1 MSLAQ
6 NAAALQ
12 LFASDA
18 AGPPV
23 GSRGEMASESE
34 TFSQLE
40 IAHVLFTDIVGYSK
54 KAIDQQSELLGQ
66 LNQVVRGTEQ
76 FRAAE
81 AAGKLVRL
89 PTGDGM
95 ALAFFTSVDAPVRC
109 ALEIAEALKSRP
121 KIQLRMG
128 VDSGPVDQIID
139 VNDRPNVAGAGI
151 NMAQRVMD
159 CGDAGHILLSKRVA
173 ADLAQ
178 YSNWQPH
185 LHDLGEAEVKH
196 GVIVSLVNLYT
207 GDVGNP
213 ALPEKVQ
220 RARRLET
227 LRGRKVLRRT
237 IGIAA
242 ALVLVALIAAGGL
255 FWWSKRGA
263 APGIGPKTAEAVAIP
278 AKSIAVLPLENLSD
292 DKENAF
298 FADGIQD
305 DLLTS
310 LAKIKD
316 LKVISRTSVMSYRN
330 KGARNLREIGKELG
344 VASVLEGSV
353 RRVGNRVLVNVQLI
367 DTASD
372 QHIWAERYDRTLTD
386 SIALQGELASEIAG
400 ALHASLTSDEKARV
414 ESKLT
419 DNPDAYV
426 AYLRGRE
433 MQLRPENSR
442 ENLLSAESFYKQAI
456 ALDAKFVLARAR
468 LSLVQALLY
477 EYFEWGNAARLAE
490 ARKNAEE
497 ALRLDPN
504 SAEAHS
510 SLARW
515 AQNAND
521 AATTRRELDTAVRLQ
536 PNDASLLMTAAVTQ
550 WGMGWNEEA
559 VANFKRAT
567 ELGPREGKNFFSYG
581 VLLKELDRETE
592 SRAALDHAVL
602 LAPESIYFRLQR
614 AQAEVSWTG
623 DTKRARA
630 ILATLPAGQDPD
642 GRVTSAYC
650 TLAIYERNFPE
661 ALRLLQA
668 YPGETLP
675 WVDSGGFGSQ
685 DTKIFNEAII
695 RLYAG
700 EFARAYECFDA
711 ERWKA
716 EVEVGKEPLASGG
729 HAGLA
734 LLYAQMGWKGPAVAE
749 AARALELGP
758 PTEMVAKRWF
768 HFNLARAYTW
778 AKEPDSALKQIEI
791 FRSLPSAYKANDFR
805 LDPVWDPIRKDPR
818 FQKLFEGKSK

>member
-1 MSLAQ
+1 M
-6 NAAALQ
+6 
-12 LFASDA
+12 
-18 AGPPV
+18 
-23 GSRGEMASESE
+23 SESE
-34 TFSQLE
+34 NFSQLE

-121 KIQLRMG
+121 QIQLRMG
-128 VDSGPVDQIID
+128 VDSGPVDQIMD

-178 YSNWQPH
+178 YSKWQPH

-220 RARRLET
+220 RARRLEV
-227 LRGRKVLRRT
+227 LRGRKLLRRRL
-237 IGIAA
+237 GFAA
-242 ALVLVALIAAGGL
+242 ALVLFAVVAFGGL
-255 FWWSKRGA
+255 FWWGKRGA

-367 DTASD
+367 NTAND
-372 QHIWAERYDRTLTD
+372 QHLWAERYDRTLTD

-400 ALHASLTSDEKARV
+400 ALHASLTAEEKARV
-414 ESKLT
+414 ETKPT

-433 MQLRPENSR
+433 LQLRPETSR
-442 ENLLSAESFYKQAI
+442 EDLLSAESFYKQAL
-456 ALDAKFVLARAR
+456 ALDPKFVLARAR
-468 LSLVQALLY
+468 LSLVQALIF
-477 EYFEWGNAARLAE
+477 EYFEQTNAARLAE
-490 ARKNAEE
+490 ARANATE

-515 AQNAND
+515 AQNVND
-521 AATTRRELDTAVRLQ
+521 AATTRRELDEAVRLL
-536 PNDASLLMTAAVTQ
+536 PNDASLILTAAVTQ

-559 VANFKRAT
+559 LPNFKRAT
-567 ELGPREGKNFFSYG
+567 ELGPREPRTFYNYG
-581 VLLKELDRETE
+581 VLLKQIGREAE
-592 SRAALDHAVL
+592 ARAALDQALL
-602 LAPESIYFRLQR
+602 LAPESVYFRLQR
-614 AQAEVSWTG
+614 ASAEISWTG
-623 DTKRARA
+623 DTSRARA
-630 ILATLPAGQDPD
+630 ILAKLPAGQDPD

-668 YPGETLP
+668 YAGETLP
-675 WVDSGGFGSQ
+675 TADSGGFGGQ
-685 DTKIFNEAII
+685 DSKTFSEAII

-700 EFARAYECFDA
+700 DYAGAYGCFDA

-716 EVEVGKEPLASGG
+716 EVEVNGNPLSANH

-734 LLYAQMGWKGPAVAE
+734 LLYAQMGWTKPALAE
-749 AARALELGP
+749 AGRAVELVP
-758 PTEMVAKRWF
+758 PADPFAKVWF
-768 HFNLARAYTW
+768 HFNLARAYAW
-778 AKEPDSALKQIEI
+778 AADPDAALKQLEL
-791 FRSLPSAYKANDFR
+791 FLSFPWDYKVNNFR

-818 FQKLFEGKSK
+818 FQKLLETKKQ

>member
-1 MSLAQ
+1 
-6 NAAALQ
+6 
-12 LFASDA
+12 
-18 AGPPV
+18 
-23 GSRGEMASESE
+23 MASESE
-34 TFSQLE
+34 TYSQLE

-54 KAIDQQSELLGQ
+54 LPIDQQSELLGQ

-95 ALAFFTSVDAPVRC
+95 ALAFFTSPDAPVRC

-128 VDSGPVDQIID
+128 VDSGPVDQIVD

-159 CGDAGHILLSKRVA
+159 CGDGGHILLSKRVA

-178 YSNWQPH
+178 YSKWQPH
-185 LHDLGEAEVKH
+185 LHELGEAEVKH

-207 GDVGNP
+207 GDLGNP
-213 ALPEKVQ
+213 ATPAKVQ
-220 RARRLET
+220 RAQRAEMLRARK
-227 LRGRKVLRRT
+227 LRGRR

-242 ALVLVALIAAGGL
+242 LVLLAVLGL
-255 FWWSKRGA
+255 GAFLWSKRTP
-263 APGIGPKTAEAVAIP
+263 APGVASTSATAVAIP

-330 KGARNLREIGKELG
+330 KAARNLREIGKELG

-353 RRVGNRVLVNVQLI
+353 RRVGNRVLVIVQLI

-372 QHIWAERYDRTLTD
+372 QHIWAERYDRTLAD
-386 SIALQGELASEIAG
+386 SITLQGELASEIAG
-400 ALHASLTSDEKARV
+400 ALHATLTAEEKARV
-414 ESKLT
+414 EAKST

-433 MQLRPENSR
+433 VQLRPETSR
-442 ENLLSAESFYKQAI
+442 ENFLSAESSYKQAI
-456 ALDAKFVLARAR
+456 ALDPKFVLARAR
-468 LSLVQALLY
+468 LSMVQALLY
-477 EYFEWGNAARLAE
+477 EYFEPTNAARLAE
-490 ARKNAEE
+490 ARTNADE

-510 SLARW
+510 SLARC

-521 AATTRRELDTAVRLQ
+521 AATTRRELDTAVRLL
-536 PNDASLLMTAAVTQ
+536 PTDASIVLTAAVTQ

-567 ELGPREGKNFFSYG
+567 ELGPREARTFYSYG
-581 VLLKELDRETE
+581 VLLKEIGREAE
-592 SRAALDHAVL
+592 ARAALDHALL

-614 AQAEVSWTG
+614 ASAEISWTG
-623 DTKRARA
+623 DTRLARA
-630 ILATLPAGQDPD
+630 ILAALPAGQDPD

-668 YPGETLP
+668 YSGETLP
-675 WVDSGGFGSQ
+675 TVDSGGFGTQ
-685 DTKIFNEAII
+685 DSKIFNEAII
-695 RLYAG
+695 RLYSG
-700 EFARAYECFDA
+700 DYARAYGYFDS

-716 EVEVGKEPLASGG
+716 EVEVRDNPLSAGH

-734 LLYAQMGWKGPAVAE
+734 LLYAQMGWKGPALAE
-749 AARALELGP
+749 VARALELGP
-758 PTEMVAKRWF
+758 PADVFAKMWF
-768 HFNLARAYTW
+768 HFNVARAYAW
-778 AKEPDSALKQIEI
+778 AAEPDSALKQMELILS
-791 FRSLPSAYKANDFR
+791 FPWDYKVNNFR
-805 LDPVWDPIRKDPR
+805 LDPVWDPLRKDPR
-818 FQKLFEGKSK
+818 FQKLLESKVESGK

>member
-1 MSLAQ
+1 MG
-6 NAAALQ
+6 
-12 LFASDA
+12 D
-18 AGPPV
+18 
-23 GSRGEMASESE
+23 ESE
-34 TFSQLE
+34 TFTQLE

-54 KAIDQQSELLGQ
+54 KPIDQQSELLKE
-66 LNQVVRGTEQ
+66 LNQIVRGTEQ

-128 VDSGPVDQIID
+128 VDSGPVDLIVD

-178 YSNWQPH
+178 YSRWQPH
-185 LHDLGEAEVKH
+185 LHELGEAEVKH
-196 GVIVSLVNLYT
+196 GVKVSLVNLYT
-207 GDVGNP
+207 ENVGNP
-213 ALPEKVQ
+213 AVPEKVA
-220 RARRLET
+220 RAQRLEM
-227 LRGRKVLRRT
+227 LRGRKLRGRR

-242 ALVLVALIAAGGL
+242 LVLLAVLALGAFL
-255 FWWSKRGA
+255 WSKRTPAPTVASTTVA
-263 APGIGPKTAEAVAIP
+263 AAIP
-278 AKSIAVLPLENLSD
+278 AKSIAVLPLDNLSD

-330 KGARNLREIGKELG
+330 KAARNLREIGKELG

-367 DTASD
+367 DTATD

-386 SIALQGELASEIAG
+386 SITLQGELASEIAG
-400 ALHASLTSDEKARV
+400 TLRASLTAEEKARV
-414 ESKLT
+414 EMKAT

-426 AYLRGRE
+426 AYLKGRE
-433 MQLRPENSR
+433 AQLRPEASR
-442 ENLLSAESFYKQAI
+442 ENFLSAETFYKQAI
-456 ALDAKFVLARAR
+456 ALDPKFVLARAR
-468 LSLVQALLY
+468 LSLVQALIY
-477 EYFEWGNAARLAE
+477 EYFESTNAARLAE

-510 SLARW
+510 SLARC
-515 AQNAND
+515 AQNVND
-521 AATTRRELDTAVRLQ
+521 AATTRRELDEAVRLL
-536 PNDASLLMTAAVTQ
+536 PNDAYLVLTAATTQ
-550 WGMGWNEEA
+550 WGMGWNDEA
-559 VANFKRAT
+559 AVNFKRAT
-567 ELGPREGKNFFSYG
+567 ELGPREPRTFYNYG
-581 VLLKELDRETE
+581 VLLKQIGREAE
-592 SRAALDHAVL
+592 ARAALNHAL
-602 LAPESIYFRLQR
+602 ELAPESVYFRLQR
-614 AQAEVSWTG
+614 ASAEIAWSG

-630 ILATLPAGQDPD
+630 ILAKLPAGQDPD

-650 TLAIYERNFPE
+650 TLALYERNFPE

-675 WVDSGGFGSQ
+675 WIDSGGFGAQ

-700 EFARAYECFDA
+700 DFARAYECFDA

-716 EVEVGKEPLASGG
+716 EVDVRDNPLVPGG
-729 HAGLA
+729 HSGLA
-734 LLYAQMGWKGPAVAE
+734 LLYAQMGWKAPALAE

-758 PTEMVAKRWF
+758 PADAFMERWF

-778 AKEPDSALKQIEI
+778 AAEPEPALKQIALVL
-791 FRSLPSAYKANDFR
+791 SSQWDYKVNNFR

-818 FQKLFEGKSK
+818 FQKLLESKKQ

>member
-1 MSLAQ
+1 MAGE
-6 NAAALQ
+6 
-12 LFASDA
+12 SD
-18 AGPPV
+18 
-23 GSRGEMASESE
+23 SY
-34 TFSQLE
+34 SQLE

-54 KAIDQQSELLGQ
+54 KPIDQQSELLGQ

-128 VDSGPVDQIID
+128 VDSGPVDQIVD

-178 YSNWQPH
+178 YSKWQPH

-196 GVIVSLVNLYT
+196 GVIVSLINLYT

-213 ALPEKVQ
+213 AVPDKVE
-220 RARRLET
+220 RARRVEV
-227 LRGRKVLRRT
+227 LRGRKLLRRRL
-237 IGIAA
+237 GFAA
-242 ALVLVALIAAGGL
+242 ALFLLAVIGFGSW
-255 FWWSKRGA
+255 WWSKRTP
-263 APGIGPKTAEAVAIP
+263 APGIASTKTDAAAIP
-278 AKSIAVLPLENLSD
+278 AKSIAVLPLGNPSD

-344 VASVLEGSV
+344 VANVLEGSV
-353 RRVGNRVLVNVQLI
+353 RRAGNRVLVNVQLI

-372 QHIWAERYDRTLTD
+372 QHLWAERYDRTLAD
-386 SIALQGELASEIAG
+386 SITLQGELASEIAG
-400 ALHASLTSDEKARV
+400 ALRATLTPEEKTRIGT
-414 ESKLT
+414 KLT
-419 DNPDAYV
+419 DNPEAYV
-426 AYLRGRE
+426 VYLQGRE
-433 MQLRPENSR
+433 RELRPERSR
-442 ENLLSAESFYKQAI
+442 VNFLSAENFYKQAI
-456 ALDAKFVLARAR
+456 AMDPKFVLARAR
-468 LSLVQALLY
+468 LSLVQTLTY
-477 EYFEWGNAARLAE
+477 EYFEPTNAARLSE
-490 ARKNAEE
+490 ARANAEE

-510 SLARW
+510 SLARC
-515 AQNAND
+515 AQNVND
-521 AATTRRELDTAVRLQ
+521 AATTRRELDASVRLL
-536 PNDASLLMTAAVTQ
+536 PNDTSILLTAAVTQ
-550 WGMGWNEEA
+550 WGMGWNDEA

-567 ELGPREGKNFFSYG
+567 ELGPREAKNFYSYG
-581 VLLKELDRETE
+581 VLLKQMDREAE
-592 SRAALDHAVL
+592 ARAALDHALL

-614 AQAEVSWTG
+614 ASAEISWTG
-623 DTKRARA
+623 DTRRARA
-630 ILATLPAGQDPD
+630 ILDGLPAGQDPD
-642 GRVTSAYC
+642 GRVTSAFC

-661 ALRLLQA
+661 ALRLLQG
-668 YPGETLP
+668 YSGEMLP
-675 WVDSGGFGSQ
+675 TVDSGGFGSQ
-685 DTKIFNEAII
+685 DTKIFSEAMI

-700 EFARAYECFDA
+700 DYGRAYGCFDS

-716 EVEVGKEPLASGG
+716 EVEVRDNPLSANH

-734 LLYAQMGWKGPAVAE
+734 LLYAQMGWKSPALAE

-758 PTEMVAKRWF
+758 PADAFARTWF
-768 HFNLARAYTW
+768 HFNMARAYTW
-778 AKEPDSALKQIEI
+778 AAEPDAALKQIER
-791 FRSLPSAYKANDFR
+791 FLSFPWDYKVNNFG

-818 FQKLFEGKSK
+818 FVKLLEGKGT

>member
-1 MSLAQ
+1 MADE
-6 NAAALQ
+6 
-12 LFASDA
+12 SD
-18 AGPPV
+18 
-23 GSRGEMASESE
+23 SY
-34 TFSQLE
+34 SQLE
-40 IAHVLFTDIVGYSK
+40 IAHVLFTDIVGYSRK
-54 KAIDQQSELLGQ
+54 PIDQQSELLGQ

-128 VDSGPVDQIID
+128 VDSGPVDQIVD

-178 YSNWQPH
+178 YSKWQPD

-196 GVIVSLVNLYT
+196 GVKVSLVNLYT
-207 GDVGNP
+207 GNLGNP
-213 ALPEKVQ
+213 ALPEKIQ
-220 RARRLET
+220 RAQRVEM
-227 LRGRKVLRRT
+227 LRGRKLRRRR
-237 IGIAA
+237 IGTAT
-242 ALVLVALIAAGGL
+242 LVLFAVIALGAL

-263 APGIGPKTAEAVAIP
+263 APGVGPTTSVAAAAIP

-344 VASVLEGSV
+344 VANVLEGSV

-372 QHIWAERYDRTLTD
+372 QHLWAERYDRTLAD
-386 SIALQGELASEIAG
+386 SITLQGELASEIAG
-400 ALHASLTSDEKARV
+400 ALRATLTAEEKTRV
-414 ESKLT
+414 EAKLT
-419 DNPDAYV
+419 DNPEAYV
-426 AYLRGRE
+426 VYLQGRE
-433 MQLRPENSR
+433 RELRPERSR
-442 ENLLSAESFYKQAI
+442 ENFSSAENFYKQAI
-456 ALDAKFVLARAR
+456 ALDPKFVLARAR
-468 LSLVQALLY
+468 LSLVQTLTY
-477 EYFEWGNAARLAE
+477 EYFEPTNAARLAE
-490 ARKNAEE
+490 ARANAEE

-510 SLARW
+510 SLARC
-515 AQNAND
+515 AQNVND
-521 AATTRRELDTAVRLQ
+521 AATTRRELDASVRLL
-536 PNDASLLMTAAVTQ
+536 PNDTSILLTAAVTQ
-550 WGMGWNEEA
+550 WGMGWNDEA

-567 ELGPREGKNFFSYG
+567 ELGPREAKNFYSYG
-581 VLLKELDRETE
+581 VLLKQMDREAE
-592 SRAALDHAVL
+592 ARAALDHALL

-614 AQAEVSWTG
+614 ASAEISWTG
-623 DTKRARA
+623 DTRRARA
-630 ILATLPAGQDPD
+630 ILAGLPAGQDPD
-642 GRVTSAYC
+642 GRVTSAFC

-668 YPGETLP
+668 YSGETLP
-675 WVDSGGFGSQ
+675 TVDSGGFGSQ
-685 DTKIFNEAII
+685 DTKIFSEAMIH
-695 RLYAG
+695 LYAG
-700 EFARAYECFDA
+700 DYARAYECFDS

-716 EVEVGKEPLASGG
+716 EAEVRDNPLSANH

-734 LLYAQMGWKGPAVAE
+734 LLYAQMGWKSPALAE
-749 AARALELGP
+749 AARALELEP
-758 PTEMVAKRWF
+758 PADVFARTWF
-768 HFNLARAYTW
+768 YFNLARAYTW
-778 AKEPDSALKQIEI
+778 AAEPDAALKQIER
-791 FRSLPSAYKANDFR
+791 FLSFPWDYKVNNFR

-818 FQKLFEGKSK
+818 FVKLLEGKGK

>member
-1 MSLAQ
+1 MATETY
-6 NAAALQ
+6 
-12 LFASDA
+12 
-18 AGPPV
+18 
-23 GSRGEMASESE
+23 SR
-34 TFSQLE
+34 LE

-54 KAIDQQSELLGQ
+54 QPIDQQSELLGQ
-66 LNQVVRGTEQ
+66 LNQIVRATEQ
-76 FRAAE
+76 FKAAE
-81 AAGKLVRL
+81 AADKLVRL

-109 ALEIAEALKSRP
+109 ALEVAEALKSYPR
-121 KIQLRMG
+121 IELRMG
-128 VDSGPVDQIID
+128 VDSGPVDQILD

-159 CGDAGHILLSKRVA
+159 CGDAGHILLSRRVA

-178 YSNWQPH
+178 YSKWKPH

-213 ALPEKVQ
+213 AIPAKVQ
-220 RARRLET
+220 RAQRAEM
-227 LRGRKVLRRT
+227 LRGRKRLGQRLAV
-237 IGIAA
+237 AA
-242 ALVLVALIAAGGL
+242 SLVLVAGL
-255 FWWSKRGA
+255 ALGAFWWSKRTPAPAVASTSAVA
-263 APGIGPKTAEAVAIP
+263 APLP

-330 KGARNLREIGKELG
+330 KAGRNLREIGKELG
-344 VASVLEGSV
+344 VVSVLEGSV

-386 SIALQGELASEIAG
+386 SITLQGELASEIAG
-400 ALHASLTSDEKARV
+400 ALRASLTAEEKARV
-414 ESKLT
+414 ETKPT

-433 MQLRPENSR
+433 FQLRPETSR

-456 ALDAKFVLARAR
+456 ALDPKFVLARAR
-468 LSLVQALLY
+468 LSLVQALIW
-477 EYFEWGNAARLAE
+477 EYFEATNAARLAE
-490 ARKNAEE
+490 ARTNAEE

-510 SLARW
+510 SLARC
-515 AQNAND
+515 AQNVND
-521 AATTRRELDTAVRLQ
+521 AATTRRELETAVRLQ
-536 PNDASLLMTAAVTQ
+536 PNDAYLVLTAAVTQ

-559 VANFKRAT
+559 LPNFKRAT
-567 ELGPREGKNFFSYG
+567 ELGPREARTFYNYG
-581 VLLKELDRETE
+581 VLLKQMDREAE
-592 SRAALDHAVL
+592 ARAALDYALL

-614 AQAEVSWTG
+614 AHAEVAWTG
-623 DTKRARA
+623 DISGARA
-630 ILATLPAGQDPD
+630 ILAKLPAGQDPD

-650 TLAIYERNFPE
+650 TLAIYERNFAE
-661 ALRLLQA
+661 ALRLLDA

-675 WVDSGGFGSQ
+675 MIDSGGFGPQ
-685 DTKIFNEAII
+685 DTKVFNEAII

-700 EFARAYECFDA
+700 DFSRAYECFDA

-716 EVEVGKEPLASGG
+716 EAEARDQPHSPGVR
-729 HAGLA
+729 AGLA
-734 LLYAQMGWKGPAVAE
+734 LLYAQMRWRDSALAE
-749 AARALELGP
+749 ATRALELGP
-758 PTEMVAKRWF
+758 PADALQRMWF
-768 HFNLARAYTW
+768 HFNLARTYTW
-778 AKEPDSALKQIEI
+778 AEEPSAALKQLELVMS
-791 FRSLPSAYKANDFR
+791 FAWDYKINNFR
-805 LDPVWDPIRKDPR
+805 LDPVWDPLRKDPR
-818 FQKLFEGKSK
+818 FQRLLETRKL

>member
-1 MSLAQ
+1 M
-6 NAAALQ
+6 
-12 LFASDA
+12 
-18 AGPPV
+18 PP
-23 GSRGEMASESE
+23 ESE

-40 IAHVLFTDIVGYSK
+40 IAHVLFMDIVGYSK
-54 KAIDQQSELLGQ
+54 KAIDQQSELLGE
-66 LNQVVRGTEQ
+66 LNRIVRATEQ

-109 ALEIAEALKSRP
+109 ALEIAEALKSHP
-121 KIQLRMG
+121 KIELRMG
-128 VDSGPVDQIID
+128 VDSGPVDQIMD

-159 CGDAGHILLSKRVA
+159 CGDTGHILLSKRVA

-178 YSNWQPH
+178 YSKWQPH
-185 LHDLGEAEVKH
+185 LHELGEAEVKH

-213 ALPEKVQ
+213 AVPDKVQ

-227 LRGRKVLRRT
+227 LRGRKLRRRSVG
-237 IGIAA
+237 IGA
-242 ALVLVALIAAGGL
+242 ALVLLAAIAAGGL
-255 FWWSKRGA
+255 FLWAKRGA
-263 APGIGPKTAEAVAIP
+263 APGIGPATVAPAVTAAP

-330 KGARNLREIGKELG
+330 KGTRNLREIGKELG

-367 DTASD
+367 DTATD

-433 MQLRPENSR
+433 VQLRPENSR

-456 ALDAKFVLARAR
+456 ALDSKFVLVRAR
-468 LSLVQALLY
+468 LSLVQSLLY

-510 SLARW
+510 SMARC
-515 AQNAND
+515 AQNGND

-567 ELGPREGKNFFSYG
+567 ELGPREAKNFFSYG
-581 VLLKELDRETE
+581 VLLKELDREAE
-592 SRAALDHAVL
+592 SRAALDHALL

-614 AQAEVSWTG
+614 AQAELSWTG

-630 ILATLPAGQDPD
+630 ILAALPTGQDPD

-661 ALRLLQA
+661 ALRLLQV
-668 YPGETLP
+668 YTGETLP

-700 EFARAYECFDA
+700 DFARAYECFDA

-716 EVEVGKEPLASGG
+716 EVDVGKEPLSSGG

-734 LLYAQMGWKGPAVAE
+734 LLYAQMGWKRPAVAE

-778 AKEPDSALKQIEI
+778 AKESDSALKQIEV
-791 FRSLPSAYKANDFR
+791 FRALPSAYKANDFR
-805 LDPVWDPIRKDPR
+805 LDPVWDPIRKDTR
-818 FQKLFEGKSK
+818 FQKLLETKKQ

>member
-1 MSLAQ
+1 M
-6 NAAALQ
+6 AAE
-12 LFASDA
+12 SD
-18 AGPPV
+18 
-23 GSRGEMASESE
+23 
-34 TFSQLE
+34 TYSQLE

-128 VDSGPVDQIID
+128 VDSGPVDQIVD

-178 YSNWQPH
+178 YSKWQPH

-207 GDVGNP
+207 ENLGNP
-213 ALPEKVQ
+213 AVPEKIK
-220 RARRLET
+220 RARRVEV
-227 LRGRKVLRRT
+227 LRGRKVLRRQL
-237 IGIAA
+237 GFAA
-242 ALVLVALIAAGGL
+242 ALFLLAVIGLGAL
-255 FWWSKRGA
+255 WWSKRTPASTAASTTA
-263 APGIGPKTAEAVAIP
+263 APFAAP

-344 VASVLEGSV
+344 VANVLEGSV

-372 QHIWAERYDRTLTD
+372 QHLWAERYDRTLAD
-386 SIALQGELASEIAG
+386 SITLQGELASEIAG
-400 ALHASLTSDEKARV
+400 ALRATLTAEEKTRV
-414 ESKLT
+414 ETKPT

-426 AYLRGRE
+426 AYLQGRE
-433 MQLRPENSR
+433 RELRPERSR
-442 ENLLSAESFYKQAI
+442 ENFLSAESFYKQAI
-456 ALDAKFVLARAR
+456 ALDPKFVLARAR
-468 LSLVQALLY
+468 LSLVQTLTY
-477 EYFEWGNAARLAE
+477 EYFEPANAARLAE
-490 ARKNAEE
+490 ARGNAEE

-510 SLARW
+510 SLARC
-515 AQNAND
+515 AQNVND
-521 AATTRRELDTAVRLQ
+521 AATTRRELDASVRLL
-536 PNDASLLMTAAVTQ
+536 PNDTSILLTAAVTQ
-550 WGMGWNEEA
+550 WGMGWNNEA

-567 ELGPREGKNFFSYG
+567 ELGPREAKNFYSYG
-581 VLLKELDRETE
+581 VLLKQMDREAE
-592 SRAALDHAVL
+592 ARAALDHALL

-614 AQAEVSWTG
+614 ASAEISWTG
-623 DTKRARA
+623 DTRRARA
-630 ILATLPAGQDPD
+630 ILASLPAGQDPD
-642 GRVTSAYC
+642 GRVTSAFC
-650 TLAIYERNFPE
+650 TVAIYERNFPE

-668 YPGETLP
+668 YSGETLP
-675 WVDSGGFGSQ
+675 TVDSGGFGS
-685 DTKIFNEAII
+685 
-695 RLYAG
+695 
-700 EFARAYECFDA
+700 
-711 ERWKA
+711 
-716 EVEVGKEPLASGG
+716 
-729 HAGLA
+729 
-734 LLYAQMGWKGPAVAE
+734 
-749 AARALELGP
+749 
-758 PTEMVAKRWF
+758 
-768 HFNLARAYTW
+768 
-778 AKEPDSALKQIEI
+778 
-791 FRSLPSAYKANDFR
+791 
-805 LDPVWDPIRKDPR
+805 
-818 FQKLFEGKSK
+818 

>member
-1 MSLAQ
+1 
-6 NAAALQ
+6 
-12 LFASDA
+12 
-18 AGPPV
+18 
-23 GSRGEMASESE
+23 MASESDNY
-34 TFSQLE
+34 SQLE

-54 KAIDQQSELLGQ
+54 KPIDQQTELLGQ

-128 VDSGPVDQIID
+128 VDSGPVDQITD

-196 GVIVSLVNLYT
+196 GVKVSLVNFYT
-207 GDVGNP
+207 DNLGNP
-213 ALPEKVQ
+213 AVPAKVQ
-220 RARRLET
+220 RAQRAEK
-227 LRGRKVLRRT
+227 LRGRKLRGRRLGVAT
-237 IGIAA
+237 
-242 ALVLVALIAAGGL
+242 LVLLAVLALGAFL
-255 FWWSKRGA
+255 WSRRGP
-263 APGIGPKTAEAVAIP
+263 APGVTYTTAAAIP

-330 KGARNLREIGKELG
+330 KAGRNLREIGKELG
-344 VASVLEGSV
+344 VANVLEGSV

-367 DTASD
+367 DTATD
-372 QHIWAERYDRTLTD
+372 QHLWAERYDRTLTD
-386 SIALQGELASEIAG
+386 SITLQGELATVIAG
-400 ALHASLTSDEKARV
+400 ALRATLTPEEKVRV
-414 ESKLT
+414 EAKPT

-433 MQLRPENSR
+433 VQLRPETSR
-442 ENLLSAESFYKQAI
+442 ENFLSAESFYKQAI
-456 ALDAKFVLARAR
+456 TLDPKFVLVRSR
-468 LSLVQALLY
+468 LSLVQALIF
-477 EYFEWGNAARLAE
+477 EYFEPTNPARLAE
-490 ARKNAEE
+490 ARTNAEE

-510 SLARW
+510 SLARC
-515 AQNAND
+515 AQDAND
-521 AATTRRELDTAVRLQ
+521 AATTRRELDTAVRLL
-536 PNDASLLMTAAVTQ
+536 PNDASLILTAAVTQ
-550 WGMGWNEEA
+550 WGMGWNDEA
-559 VANFKRAT
+559 VVNFKRAT
-567 ELGPREGKNFFSYG
+567 ELGPREPKTFFSYG
-581 VLLKELDRETE
+581 VLLKELDREAE
-592 SRAALDHAVL
+592 ARAALDHALL
-602 LAPESIYFRLQR
+602 LAPESVYFRLQR
-614 AQAEVSWTG
+614 AHAEISWTG
-623 DTKRARA
+623 DTKRARL
-630 ILATLPAGQDPD
+630 ILAGLPAGQDPD
-642 GRVTSAYC
+642 GRVTSAYI
-650 TLAIYERNFPE
+650 TLAIYERNFSE
-661 ALRLLQA
+661 ALRLLQL

-675 WVDSGGFGSQ
+675 LVDSGGFGNQ

-695 RLYAG
+695 RLFAG
-700 EFARAYECFDA
+700 DYARAYECFDA

-716 EVEVGKEPLASGG
+716 EVDARDAPLSPNA

-734 LLYAQMGWKGPAVAE
+734 LHYAQMGWKEPALAE
-749 AARALELGP
+749 AARASALPP
-758 PTEMVAKRWF
+758 PTDMVGKRWF
-768 HFNLARAYTW
+768 YFNLARAYTW
-778 AKEPDSALKQIEI
+778 AADPDSALKKIAV
-791 FRSLPSAYKANDFR
+791 FRGLPSEYKVNNFR

-818 FQKLFEGKSK
+818 FQKLLEAK

>member
-1 MSLAQ
+1 M
-6 NAAALQ
+6 
-12 LFASDA
+12 
-18 AGPPV
+18 G
-23 GSRGEMASESE
+23 SESE

-54 KAIDQQSELLGQ
+54 QPIDQQSELLKE

-76 FRAAE
+76 FRSAE

-95 ALAFFTSVDAPVRC
+95 ALAFFTSPDAPVRC

-128 VDSGPVDQIID
+128 VDSGPVDLIVD

-159 CGDAGHILLSKRVA
+159 CGDAGHILLSTRVA

-196 GVIVSLVNLYT
+196 GVKVSLVNLYT
-207 GDVGNP
+207 GSVGNP
-213 ALPEKVQ
+213 GAPEKIQ
-220 RARRLET
+220 RAQQAET
-227 LRGRKVLRRT
+227 LRSRKLRRRR
-237 IGIAA
+237 IGFAA
-242 ALVLVALIAAGGL
+242 QVVFGVLVLGGL
-255 FWWSKRGA
+255 WWWLNR
-263 APGIGPKTAEAVAIP
+263 APKPSVASTTTPASAIP

-330 KGARNLREIGKELG
+330 KAGRNLREIGKELG

-386 SIALQGELASEIAG
+386 SITLQGELASEIAG
-400 ALHASLTSDEKARV
+400 ALRASLTAEEKARV
-414 ESKLT
+414 EAKLT

-426 AYLRGRE
+426 AYLKGRE
-433 MQLRPENSR
+433 AQLRPETSR
-442 ENLLSAESFYKQAI
+442 ENLSSAESFYKEAI
-456 ALDAKFVLARAR
+456 ALDPKFVLARAR
-468 LSLVQALLY
+468 LSLVQALIY
-477 EYFEWGNAARLAE
+477 EYFEASNPARLAE
-490 ARKNAEE
+490 ARANAQE

-510 SLARW
+510 SLARC
-515 AQNAND
+515 AQTVND
-521 AATTRRELDTAVRLQ
+521 AVTTRRELDTAVRLL
-536 PNDASLLMTAAVTQ
+536 PNDAYLVLTAAVTQ
-550 WGMGWNEEA
+550 WAMGWNEEA
-559 VANFKRAT
+559 AVNFKRAT
-567 ELGPREGKNFFSYG
+567 ELGPREARPFYNYG
-581 VLLKELDRETE
+581 VLLKQLGREADA
-592 SRAALDHAVL
+592 RAALDHALL

-614 AQAEVSWTG
+614 ASAEISWTG
-623 DTKRARA
+623 DTRRART
-630 ILATLPAGQDPD
+630 ILSALPTGQDPD

-668 YPGETLP
+668 YSGETLP
-675 WVDSGGFGSQ
+675 MVDSGGFGTQ

-695 RLYAG
+695 RLYTG
-700 EFARAYECFDA
+700 DFARAYECFDA

-716 EVEVGKEPLASGG
+716 EVEERDQPQSPGVHVGV
-729 HAGLA
+729 A
-734 LLYAQMGWKGPAVAE
+734 LLYAQMGWKGPALAE
-749 AARALELGP
+749 AARALDLGP
-758 PTEMVAKRWF
+758 PTDVFARMWF

-778 AKEPDSALKQIEI
+778 AAEPDAALKQVELILG
-791 FRSLPSAYKANDFR
+791 FAWDYKVNNFR

-818 FQKLFEGKSK
+818 FQKLLESKSK

>member
-1 MSLAQ
+1 M
-6 NAAALQ
+6 AAE
-12 LFASDA
+12 SDNY
-18 AGPPV
+18 
-23 GSRGEMASESE
+23 
-34 TFSQLE
+34 SQLE

-54 KAIDQQSELLGQ
+54 KPIDQQSELLGE
-66 LNQVVRGTEQ
+66 LNRLVRATEQ
-76 FRAAE
+76 FKAAE

-109 ALEIAEALKSRP
+109 ALEISEALKSRP
-121 KIQLRMG
+121 QIQLRMG
-128 VDSGPVDQIID
+128 VDSGPVDQIMD

-159 CGDAGHILLSKRVA
+159 CGDGGHILLSRRVA

-178 YSNWQPH
+178 YSKWQPH

-196 GVIVSLVNLYT
+196 GVKVSIVNLYT
-207 GDVGNP
+207 DNLGNP
-213 ALPEKVQ
+213 ATPEKIQ
-220 RARRLET
+220 RAQRVEM
-227 LRGRKVLRRT
+227 LRSRKQLRQR
-237 IGIAA
+237 IGIA
-242 ALVLVALIAAGGL
+242 ALVLVAMIAAGGV
-255 FWWSKRGA
+255 FWWAKRGA
-263 APGIGPKTAEAVAIP
+263 APGIGPVTVPTAVTPAVP
-278 AKSIAVLPLENLSD
+278 KKSIAVLPLENLSD

-330 KGARNLREIGKELG
+330 KAGRNLREIGKELG

-367 DTASD
+367 DTATD

-400 ALHASLTSDEKARV
+400 ALHASLTAEEKARV
-414 ESKLT
+414 EMKAT
-419 DNPDAYV
+419 DNPEAYV
-426 AYLRGRE
+426 AYLKGRE
-433 MQLRPENSR
+433 AQLRPETSR
-442 ENLLSAESFYKQAI
+442 ENFLSAESFYKQAV
-456 ALDAKFVLARAR
+456 ALDPKFVLARAR
-468 LSLVQALLY
+468 LSLVQALIY
-477 EYFEWGNAARLAE
+477 EYFESSNAARLAE
-490 ARKNAEE
+490 ARSNAEE

-510 SLARW
+510 SLARC
-515 AQNAND
+515 AQNAGD

-536 PNDASLLMTAAVTQ
+536 PNDASIIVTAAVTQ
-550 WGMGWNEEA
+550 WGMGWNDEA
-559 VANFKRAT
+559 VANFKRGT
-567 ELGPREGKNFFSYG
+567 ELGPREAKNFYSYG
-581 VLLKELDRETE
+581 VLLKEMDREAE
-592 SRAALDHAVL
+592 ARAALDHALL
-602 LAPESIYFRLQR
+602 LAPESVYFRLQR
-614 AQAEVSWTG
+614 AAAEISWTG

-630 ILATLPAGQDPD
+630 ILASLPGGQDPD

-661 ALRLLQA
+661 ALRLLAA
-668 YPGETLP
+668 YQGQTLP

-685 DTKIFNEAII
+685 DTKNFSEAII

-700 EFARAYECFDA
+700 DFARAYECFDA

-716 EVEVGKEPLASGG
+716 EVEVGKDPLASGG

-734 LLYAQMGWKGPAVAE
+734 LLYAQMSWKQPALAE

-758 PTEMVAKRWF
+758 PADAIAEKWF

-778 AKEPDSALKQIEI
+778 AAEPASALKQIELVLK
-791 FRSLPSAYKANDFR
+791 SQWDYKANNFR

-818 FQKLFEGKSK
+818 FQQLLDRKAK

>member
-1 MSLAQ
+1 M
-6 NAAALQ
+6 AA
-12 LFASDA
+12 
-18 AGPPV
+18 
-23 GSRGEMASESE
+23 ESE
-34 TFSQLE
+34 NFSQLE
-40 IAHVLFTDIVGYSK
+40 IAHVLFADIVGYSK
-54 KAIDQQSELLGQ
+54 KPIDQQSELLGE
-66 LNQVVRGTEQ
+66 LNRVVRATEQ

-128 VDSGPVDQIID
+128 VDSGPVDQIMD

-173 ADLAQ
+173 GDLAQ
-178 YSNWQPH
+178 YSKWQPH
-185 LHDLGEAEVKH
+185 LQDLGEAEVKH
-196 GVIVSLVNLYT
+196 GVTVSLVNLYT
-207 GDVGNP
+207 ENLGNP
-213 ALPEKVQ
+213 AVPEKIQ
-220 RARRLET
+220 RAQRVEM
-227 LRGRKVLRRT
+227 RGRKVRRQR
-237 IGIAA
+237 IGIAVFVL
-242 ALVLVALIAAGGL
+242 LVVMAFGAL

-263 APGIGPKTAEAVAIP
+263 APGIGPKTAEVVAIP

-400 ALHASLTSDEKARV
+400 ALHASLTAEEKARV

-433 MQLRPENSR
+433 QQLRPETSR
-442 ENLLSAESFYKQAI
+442 ENFLSAESFYKQAI
-456 ALDAKFVLARAR
+456 ALDPKFVLARAR
-468 LSLVQALLY
+468 LSLVQALIY

-521 AATTRRELDTAVRLQ
+521 APTTRRELDTAVRLQ
-536 PNDASLLMTAAVTQ
+536 PNDASLLLTAAVTQ

-559 VANFKRAT
+559 VVNFKRAT
-567 ELGPREGKNFFSYG
+567 ELGPREAKNFFSYG
-581 VLLKELDRETE
+581 VLLKELDREAE
-592 SRAALDHAVL
+592 SRAALDHAL
-602 LAPESIYFRLQR
+602 MLAPESIYFRLQR
-614 AQAEVSWTG
+614 AEAEISWTG
-623 DTKRARA
+623 DMKRARE
-630 ILATLPAGQDPD
+630 ILASLPAGQDPD
-642 GRVTSAYC
+642 GRVTSAHC

-661 ALRLLQA
+661 ALRLLQT

-700 EFARAYECFDA
+700 DFARAYECFDA

-716 EVEVGKEPLASGG
+716 EAEVGKDPLASGG

-734 LLYAQMGWKGPAVAE
+734 LLYAQMGWKGPALAE
-749 AARALELGP
+749 ASRALELGP
-758 PTEMVAKRWF
+758 PADMVGKRWF
-768 HFNLARAYTW
+768 HFNLARAYAW
-778 AKEPDSALKQIEI
+778 AREPESAFKQVEV
-791 FRSLPSAYKANDFR
+791 FRTLPSAYKVNNFR

-818 FQKLFEGKSK
+818 FEKLLERKSK

>member
-1 MSLAQ
+1 M
-6 NAAALQ
+6 AAE
-12 LFASDA
+12 SDNY
-18 AGPPV
+18 
-23 GSRGEMASESE
+23 
-34 TFSQLE
+34 SQLE
-40 IAHVLFTDIVGYSK
+40 IAHVLFMDIVGYSRK
-54 KAIDQQSELLGQ
+54 PIDQQSELLGE
-66 LNQVVRGTEQ
+66 LNRVVRGTEQ

-121 KIQLRMG
+121 KIELRMG
-128 VDSGPVDQIID
+128 VDSGPVDQIVD

-178 YSNWQPH
+178 YSKWQPH

-196 GVIVSLVNLYT
+196 GVTVSLVNLYT
-207 GDVGNP
+207 GDLGNP
-213 ALPEKVQ
+213 DVPDKIQ
-220 RARRLET
+220 RAKRVEM
-227 LRGRKVLRRT
+227 LRARKRQRQR

-242 ALVLVALIAAGGL
+242 LVLLAAIAVGGFL
-255 FWWSKRGA
+255 WWSKRAPTPVA
-263 APGIGPKTAEAVAIP
+263 ATKTTETTTAIP

-305 DLLTS
+305 DVLTS

-316 LKVISRTSVMSYRN
+316 LKVISRTSVMGYRN

-400 ALHASLTSDEKARV
+400 ALHASLTAEEKARV
-414 ESKLT
+414 EMKAT

-426 AYLRGRE
+426 AYLKGRE
-433 MQLRPENSR
+433 AQLLPENSR

-456 ALDAKFVLARAR
+456 ALDPKFVLARAR

-515 AQNAND
+515 AQNAGD

-559 VANFKRAT
+559 EANFKRAT
-567 ELGPREGKNFFSYG
+567 ELGPREAKNFFSYG
-581 VLLKELDRETE
+581 VLLKELGREAE
-592 SRAALDHAVL
+592 SRAALDQALV

-614 AQAEVSWTG
+614 AQAETSWTG
-623 DTKRARA
+623 DTQRARG
-630 ILATLPAGQDPD
+630 ILASLPAGQDPD

-685 DTKIFNEAII
+685 DTKTFNEAII
-695 RLYAG
+695 RLYMG
-700 EFARAYECFDA
+700 DFARAYECFDA

-716 EVEVGKEPLASGG
+716 EVDVGKEPLSSGA
-729 HAGLA
+729 HAGIA
-734 LLYAQMGWKGPAVAE
+734 LLYAQMAWKGPALAE

-758 PTEMVAKRWF
+758 PADMVAKRWF
-768 HFNLARAYTW
+768 YFNLARAYTW
-778 AKEPDSALKQIEI
+778 AKEPDAALKQMEV
-791 FRSLPSAYKANDFR
+791 FRALPSAYKVNDFR

-818 FQKLFEGKSK
+818 FQKMVEAKR

>member
-1 MSLAQ
+1 
-6 NAAALQ
+6 
-12 LFASDA
+12 
-18 AGPPV
+18 
-23 GSRGEMASESE
+23 MASESE

-54 KAIDQQSELLGQ
+54 LPIDQQSELLGQ

-109 ALEIAEALKSRP
+109 ALEVAEALKTHP
-121 KIQLRMG
+121 KIELRMG
-128 VDSGPVDQIID
+128 VDSGPVDQIMD

-178 YSNWQPH
+178 YSKWQPH

-196 GVIVSLVNLYT
+196 GVKVSLVNLYT
-207 GDVGNP
+207 GNLGNP
-213 ALPEKVQ
+213 DTPAKVQ
-220 RARRLET
+220 RAQRAEM
-227 LRGRKVLRRT
+227 LRGRKVRGRRLGT
-237 IGIAA
+237 A
-242 ALVLVALIAAGGL
+242 ALVLLAALALGAFL
-255 FWWSKRGA
+255 WSKRTP
-263 APGIGPKTAEAVAIP
+263 APGIASTKTDTAAIP

-344 VASVLEGSV
+344 VANVLEGSV

-367 DTASD
+367 DTAND
-372 QHIWAERYDRTLTD
+372 QHLWAERYDRTLTD
-386 SIALQGELASEIAG
+386 SITLQGELASVIAG
-400 ALHASLTSDEKARV
+400 ALRATLTPEEKARV
-414 ESKLT
+414 ETKPT

-426 AYLRGRE
+426 AYLQGRE
-433 MQLRPENSR
+433 VQLRPENSR

-456 ALDAKFVLARAR
+456 ALDPKFVLARAR
-468 LSLVQALLY
+468 LSLVQALIY
-477 EYFEWGNAARLAE
+477 EYFEASNAARLAE
-490 ARKNAEE
+490 ARANAEE

-510 SLARW
+510 SLARS
-515 AQNAND
+515 AQNAGD
-521 AATTRRELDTAVRLQ
+521 ATTTRRELDTAVRLQ

-567 ELGPREGKNFFSYG
+567 ELGPREAKNFFSYG
-581 VLLKELDRETE
+581 VLLKELDREAE
-592 SRAALDHAVL
+592 ARAALDHALL
-602 LAPESIYFRLQR
+602 LAPESVYFRLQR

-623 DTKRARA
+623 DIKRARA
-630 ILATLPAGQDPD
+630 ILAGLPAGQDPD

-668 YPGETLP
+668 YHGETLP
-675 WVDSGGFGSQ
+675 WVDSGGFGTQ

-700 EFARAYECFDA
+700 DYAHAYGFFDA
-711 ERWKA
+711 ERWTA
-716 EVEVGKEPLASGG
+716 EVEVRGDPKSANG

-734 LLYAQMGWKGPAVAE
+734 LLYAQMGWKVSAADE

-758 PTEMVAKRWF
+758 PADVVAKRWF

-778 AKEPDSALKQIEI
+778 AAEPEAALKQMEI
-791 FRSLPSAYKANDFR
+791 FLGLPSAYKVNNFR
-805 LDPVWDPIRKDPR
+805 LDPVWDPIRKNPR
-818 FQKLFEGKSK
+818 FQKLLETKAK